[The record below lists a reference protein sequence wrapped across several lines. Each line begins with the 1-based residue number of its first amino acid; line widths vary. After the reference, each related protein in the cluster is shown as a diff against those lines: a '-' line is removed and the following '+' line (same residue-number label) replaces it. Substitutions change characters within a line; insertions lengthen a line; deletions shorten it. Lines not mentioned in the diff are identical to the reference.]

1 MSEEYEVER
10 SVAREEAVA
19 TMQAVVD
26 GVASGTLRF
35 ASVDGDPIDVTVPD
49 AVELEIELEFEDDET
64 SVEVELEWP
73 EDRETAA
80 DESAETEAE
89 SEPRAATATE
99 ADDVEEEDG
108 ESERVAVQ
116 AGDEGGADEG
126 GTDEGG
132 AGEGGTDED
141 GTDEGGMPEG
151 RTDEA
156 LGGTLEEVPLGPA
169 EAVASLARFEVFR
182 DRADEYR
189 WRLVHHNGNVIAT
202 SGEGYTSKQNAL
214 KGMRSV
220 MSNAPEATVEDASS
234 R

>member
-126 GTDEGG
+126 GTDE
-132 AGEGGTDED
+132 D

-169 EAVASLARFEVFR
+169 ETVASLARFEVFR
-182 DRADEYR
+182 DRAEEYR

-220 MSNAPEATVEDASS
+220 VSNAPEATVEDASS